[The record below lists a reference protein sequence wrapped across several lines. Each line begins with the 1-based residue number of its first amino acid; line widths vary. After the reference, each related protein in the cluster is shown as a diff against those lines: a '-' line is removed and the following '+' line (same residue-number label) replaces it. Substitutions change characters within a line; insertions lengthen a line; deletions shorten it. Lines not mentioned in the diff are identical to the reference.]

1 MIKNHDE
8 LHEEC
13 GVVAIWGDDNAAQLT
28 YYGLH
33 SLQHRGQEAAG
44 IVVRNKS
51 RKLNIHKGEGLV
63 SEVFNKEKI
72 EKLSGNAAI
81 GHVRYSTAV
90 GRNHECST
98 SSYSVLLMVLMG
110 IAHNGNIVNS

>member
-1 MIKNHDE
+1 MKSIKQEAIMIKNHDE

-63 SEVFNKEKI
+63 REVFNK
-72 EKLSGNAAI
+72 
-81 GHVRYSTAV
+81 
-90 GRNHECST
+90 
-98 SSYSVLLMVLMG
+98 
-110 IAHNGNIVNS
+110 

>member
-33 SLQHRGQEAAG
+33 SLQHRGQ
-44 IVVRNKS
+44 
-51 RKLNIHKGEGLV
+51 
-63 SEVFNKEKI
+63 
-72 EKLSGNAAI
+72 I
-81 GHVRYSTAV
+81 GRASCRERV
-90 GRNHECST
+90 
-98 SSYSVLLMVLMG
+98 
-110 IAHNGNIVNS
+110 

>member
-72 EKLSGNAAI
+72 EKARSHFYFLFNCRNIYAVSSG
-81 GHVRYSTAV
+81 
-90 GRNHECST
+90 
-98 SSYSVLLMVLMG
+98 
-110 IAHNGNIVNS
+110 

>member
-63 SEVFNKEKI
+63 SEVFKK
-72 EKLSGNAAI
+72 KLKNYQVMQLLDMSAI
-81 GHVRYSTAV
+81 QLQV
-90 GRNHECST
+90 GEES
-98 SSYSVLLMVLMG
+98 
-110 IAHNGNIVNS
+110 

>member
-33 SLQHRGQEAAG
+33 SLQHRGQEA
-44 IVVRNKS
+44 
-51 RKLNIHKGEGLV
+51 E
-63 SEVFNKEKI
+63 
-72 EKLSGNAAI
+72 
-81 GHVRYSTAV
+81 
-90 GRNHECST
+90 
-98 SSYSVLLMVLMG
+98 VLLSA
-110 IAHNGNIVNS
+110 IIKES

>member
-63 SEVFNKEKI
+63 SEVFNKEKL
-72 EKLSGNAAI
+72 KNYQVMQLLDMSAI
-81 GHVRYSTAV
+81 QLQV
-90 GRNHECST
+90 GEES
-98 SSYSVLLMVLMG
+98 
-110 IAHNGNIVNS
+110 

>member
-51 RKLNIHKGEGLV
+51 RSLTSIRVKAQSVKYLIKKKLKNYQVMQLLDMSAIQLQVGEEL
-63 SEVFNKEKI
+63 
-72 EKLSGNAAI
+72 
-81 GHVRYSTAV
+81 
-90 GRNHECST
+90 
-98 SSYSVLLMVLMG
+98 
-110 IAHNGNIVNS
+110 

>member
-72 EKLSGNAAI
+72 ENYQVMQLLDMSAI
-81 GHVRYSTAV
+81 QLQV

-98 SSYSVLLMVLMG
+98 ILIPYS
-110 IAHNGNIVNS
+110 

>member
-44 IVVRNKS
+44 IVVRNNK

-63 SEVFNKEKI
+63 SEVLDKEKI
-72 EKLSGNAAI
+72 KNYLVMQLLDMSAI
-81 GHVRYSTAV
+81 QLQV
-90 GRNHECST
+90 GEES
-98 SSYSVLLMVLMG
+98 
-110 IAHNGNIVNS
+110 

>member
-51 RKLNIHKGEGLV
+51 RKLLDMSAIQLQVGEE
-63 SEVFNKEKI
+63 S
-72 EKLSGNAAI
+72 
-81 GHVRYSTAV
+81 
-90 GRNHECST
+90 
-98 SSYSVLLMVLMG
+98 
-110 IAHNGNIVNS
+110 

>member
-33 SLQHRGQEAAG
+33 SLQHR
-44 IVVRNKS
+44 
-51 RKLNIHKGEGLV
+51 
-63 SEVFNKEKI
+63 
-72 EKLSGNAAI
+72 
-81 GHVRYSTAV
+81 
-90 GRNHECST
+90 
-98 SSYSVLLMVLMG
+98 
-110 IAHNGNIVNS
+110 

>member
-33 SLQHRGQEAAG
+33 SLQHRGQGAAG

-72 EKLSGNAAI
+72 EKLSGNAAWTCPLFNC
-81 GHVRYSTAV
+81 RW

-98 SSYSVLLMVLMG
+98 ILIPYS
-110 IAHNGNIVNS
+110 